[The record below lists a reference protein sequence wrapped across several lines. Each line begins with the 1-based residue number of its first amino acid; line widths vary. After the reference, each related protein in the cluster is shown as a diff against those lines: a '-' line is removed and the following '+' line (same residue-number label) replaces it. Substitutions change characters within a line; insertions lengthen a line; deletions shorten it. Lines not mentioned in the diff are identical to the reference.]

1 MNYDNYDY
9 ILVLDN
15 TLNEAT
21 TDPRNYNTKL
31 PSIDVNPQGQYIGVR
46 DPKLMASWAF
56 GKQLQRDL
64 NNIGSGFSCQV
75 FDCGGEVAVTITHC
89 TPDTGRTASKSFIIV
104 FDSKSGN
111 GTIKSSSTRWR
122 TISGIGQAESYIRSV
137 ASNLTS
143 YTQTNG

>member
-9 ILVLDN
+9 ILILDKDIY
-15 TLNEAT
+15 EAQ
-21 TDPRNYNTKL
+21 TDPRSYTTKL
-31 PSIDVNPQGQYIGVR
+31 PSVDVNPNGNYIGVR
-46 DPKLMASWAF
+46 DPKLMMNWAF

-64 NNIGSGFSCQV
+64 NSIGSGFTCQV
-75 FDCGGEVAVTITHC
+75 FDVGGEVAVTITH
-89 TPDTGRTASKSFIIV
+89 TSTVTGRTASKSFIIV
-104 FDSKSGN
+104 FDNKNGL

-122 TISGIGQAESYIRSV
+122 TISGVGQAVSYIRSV